1 MRSETPVERV
11 VVVGG
16 TELLSLGQAAA
27 SAGAE
32 LWVRVRGSSMIP
44 AIGRGAEIRVGPL
57 PPRDLRTGDVVLAR
71 GASGNPVV
79 HRISRIAGPLVWLK
93 GDFRLTADAPIATS
107 DILGLVDA
115 VRVDGMVR
123 PMSPRRSRALRDV
136 VRRLRAAVKD
146 YITNA

>member
-1 MRSETPVERV
+1 MRSEIAAERV

-16 TELLSLGQAAA
+16 AELLSLGQAAA

-44 AIGRGAEIRVGPL
+44 AIARGAEIRVGPL

-71 GASGNPVV
+71 SATGRPVV
-79 HRISRIAGPLVWLK
+79 HRISRIAGALVWLK
-93 GDFRLTADAPIATS
+93 GDFRLTADAPIAVS

-115 VRVDGMVR
+115 VRIDGTVR
-123 PMSPRRSRALRDV
+123 PISPRPSRALRDV
-136 VRRLRAAVKD
+136 VHRLRAAVKD
-146 YITNA
+146 YIAHA